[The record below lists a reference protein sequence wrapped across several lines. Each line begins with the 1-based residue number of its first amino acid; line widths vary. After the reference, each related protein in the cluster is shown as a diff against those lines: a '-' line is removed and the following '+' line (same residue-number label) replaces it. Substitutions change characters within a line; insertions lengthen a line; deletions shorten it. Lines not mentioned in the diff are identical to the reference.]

1 MNMLCTDRTKQH
13 LYDTCSPPGSQARDI
28 NRKIHTVQKLCLL
41 FALLT
46 GQNEML
52 LLPPNTCIT
61 AINVH
66 CLLNDIYIYIQQRI
80 NDLRVCIMDLKY
92 TLRELNVNN
101 ELCKLVFKGPWC
113 NTFMFKRVFLLL
125 TKRTD
130 FTAKG
135 LYHLGSGKSP
145 IVLVLNK
152 SITTNFKQH
161 WTFCQMSR
169 VRLHYKYI
177 TLTESNMHDVVRR
190 IKFQLISVLCQ
201 PTMTSRQ

>member
-1 MNMLCTDRTKQH
+1 M
-13 LYDTCSPPGSQARDI
+13 
-28 NRKIHTVQKLCLL
+28 
-41 FALLT
+41 
-46 GQNEML
+46 
-52 LLPPNTCIT
+52 
-61 AINVH
+61 
-66 CLLNDIYIYIQQRI
+66 IYIYIYIYIYQRI

-177 TLTESNMHDVVRR
+177 TLTESNMHGVVRR
-190 IKFQLISVLCQ
+190 INSSSFLFFVNL
-201 PTMTSRQ
+201 P